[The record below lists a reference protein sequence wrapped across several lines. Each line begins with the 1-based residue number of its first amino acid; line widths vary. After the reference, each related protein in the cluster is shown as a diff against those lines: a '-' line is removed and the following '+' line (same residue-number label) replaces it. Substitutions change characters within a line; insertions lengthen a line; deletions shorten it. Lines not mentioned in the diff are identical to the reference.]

1 MFVAIDN
8 TDMDVFKVEE
18 WINRT
23 RDANGGVIS
32 PEFAMEILG
41 KTNHFAHIKKVI
53 NHIKKACM
61 DENGELVKDKVLAY
75 KDFILS
81 SVDRREHEGIALK
94 GVQELAD
101 ACGIREEFDKANEKS
116 KAYNKVDCEKWY
128 IIKNKLNLYGIKED
142 DVNVLLDCAEVSFEV
157 NELAKVKKL
166 RFIEGAVVR
175 FWGAEKIPEDVD
187 FLPCRRVQIYN
198 YDLSKIKNFHFREG
212 STVAFNK
219 VQNIPD
225 NLDVSMCDKVEFSVC
240 DISRINKIE
249 LKEGGVITL
258 YKLTVP
264 KDFDFTK
271 SSGVDV
277 CSCYFTNINE
287 VSFREGADVSLR
299 TSYEMPKIVDISMC
313 KKADLWLWN
322 LSDVKKLVLKNKE
335 QLEEFGGADRSIY
348 CEVVFKDEEKQKQLP
363 LNKTMDL

>member
-1 MFVAIDN
+1 MFVAIENNEMNVPQILD
-8 TDMDVFKVEE
+8 

-23 RDANGGVIS
+23 KNANNNVIS
-32 PEFAMEILG
+32 PEFAMDILG
-41 KTNHFAHIKKVI
+41 KTNFYGHIKMVLK
-53 NHIKKACM
+53 NIK
-61 DENGELVKDKVLAY
+61 ENCKTKEDIEPY
-75 KDFILS
+75 KEFILS
-81 SVDRREHEGIALK
+81 CVDRREVSPQAMAVL
-94 GVQELAD
+94 QEMAKL
-101 ACGIREEFDKANEKS
+101 CGCEEEFDEADKKV
-116 KAYNKVDCEKWY
+116 KIYNKTDCEKWY
-128 IIKNKLNLYGIKED
+128 VIKNKLNLYGIQDE

-166 RFIEGAVVR
+166 RFIEGADVR

-187 FLPCRRVQIYN
+187 FSSCRRVQIYN

-225 NLDVSMCDKVEFSVC
+225 NLDVSMCDKVEFSDC

-277 CSCYFTNINE
+277 CSCYFTNIDE

-322 LSDVKKLVLKNKE
+322 LNDVKKLVLKNEE

-348 CEVVFKDEEKQKQLP
+348 CEVVYKDEEKQKQLP
-363 LNKTMDL
+363 LNKTMEL